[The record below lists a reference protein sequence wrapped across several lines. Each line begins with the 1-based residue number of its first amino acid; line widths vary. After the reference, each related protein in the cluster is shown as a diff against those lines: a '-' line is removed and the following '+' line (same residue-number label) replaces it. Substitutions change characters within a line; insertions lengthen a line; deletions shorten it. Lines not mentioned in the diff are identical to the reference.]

1 MPEFPGT
8 TDGYKEY
15 RKKVELYAARMRGLE
30 RETTVGLDLMQGL
43 KGRAWEAVEDLD
55 ITRLEAEKGWQLVL
69 DRLDAVYKYD
79 ARTELPTEFENF
91 FMKLGRKPRE
101 TLLEFTTRFHMIH
114 RKIKGHG
121 VVLPDNVL
129 G

>member
-1 MPEFPGT
+1 M
-8 TDGYKEY
+8 
-15 RKKVELYAARMRGLE
+15 
-30 RETTVGLDLMQGL
+30 
-43 KGRAWEAVEDLD
+43 
-55 ITRLEAEKGWQLVL
+55 L

-91 FMKLGRKPRE
+91 FSKLSRKPRE
-101 TLLEFTTRFHMIH
+101 TLLEFTTRFHTTH

-129 G
+129 GWLLMRKAGLTKSETTTILSQVGKDLSIAKEIGRAHV